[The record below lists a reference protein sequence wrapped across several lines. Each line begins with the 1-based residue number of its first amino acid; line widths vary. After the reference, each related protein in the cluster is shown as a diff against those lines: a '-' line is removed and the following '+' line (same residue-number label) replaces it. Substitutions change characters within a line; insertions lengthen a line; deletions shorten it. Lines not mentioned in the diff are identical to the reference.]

1 MNTQNDDTEFVQA
14 DWLDPFPEPHTIP
27 SGWDFS
33 GLFPAPQPDSDT
45 DTDTAAEMEKH

>member
-1 MNTQNDDTEFVQA
+1 MTTQNEEKDFVQA

-33 GLFPAPQPDSDT
+33 GLFPAPQT
-45 DTDTAAEMEKH
+45 DDVVDPESKSEMEG